1 MDVILPEAIVMMLC
15 KKFDIEKEKVSHLIH
30 SYSTSSYSFAT
41 VYIYLEAEESMY
53 TTEEKSNIPCEA
65 TPELLEY
72 GKSLVCISHTHST

>member
-41 VYIYLEAEESMY
+41 VYIFGGGRVNVYHRRKKQY
-53 TTEEKSNIPCEA
+53 TM
-65 TPELLEY
+65 
-72 GKSLVCISHTHST
+72 